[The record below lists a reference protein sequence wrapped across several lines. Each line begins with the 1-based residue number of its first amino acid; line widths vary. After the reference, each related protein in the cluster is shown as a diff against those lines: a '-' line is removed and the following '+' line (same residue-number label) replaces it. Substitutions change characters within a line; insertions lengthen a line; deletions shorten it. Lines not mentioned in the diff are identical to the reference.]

1 MSLEVKIW
9 NIQYTLK
16 ITFFCFTIYLLKAVT
31 YDSITSNVKYVLSKM
46 MRDTSTELGVKI
58 LAAKDNFDLRY

>member
-16 ITFFCFTIYLLKAVT
+16 ITFFRFTIYLLKAVT